1 MGLFDGWF
9 AGNAGSSGIPG
20 SQSDPGG
27 WKAATALVN
36 SPAAGTGAADPT
48 SNMPN
53 RLAALAQAFMRQ
65 GQQQPQQVQGQQF
78 LPSSQLTGAPVTWSR
93 QPSPGQNNGL

>member
-9 AGNAGSSGIPG
+9 AGNAGSSGVPG
-20 SQSDPGG
+20 SQDDPGG

-36 SPAAGTGAADPT
+36 SPPDPNAALT
-48 SNMPN
+48 N
-53 RLAALAQAFMRQ
+53 RLRTLAQAFMHQ
-65 GQQQPQQVQGQQF
+65 GQQPPQQVQGQQF
-78 LPSSQLTGAPVTWSR
+78 LPSSQLTGAPVTWSK